1 VADAYLDATYV
12 RAHLGTAYD
21 SAVVG
26 ITGVSATVLFE
37 SATSVI
43 QTAMRNSG
51 YDPPST
57 TDPDDVEEFVKLATL
72 GCYRELLAGVPEGS
86 IPLPE
91 SWATH
96 PAKLAYAA
104 ILSGDAKLAATPTV
118 GNAVGGALFSDGD
131 PDSTSDDA
139 RPARA
144 SRSELSGW

>member
-1 VADAYLDATYV
+1 MAQYIDATYV

-21 SAVVG
+21 AAVVG

-51 YDPPST
+51 YSPPS
-57 TDPDDVEEFVKLATL
+57 DEPADAEEFVKLATL
-72 GCYRELLAGVPEGS
+72 GCYRELLASVPEGS

-91 SWATH
+91 NWSTH
-96 PAKLAYAA
+96 PSKIAYAA

-118 GNAVGGALFSDGD
+118 ADAVGGAQFSESD
-131 PDSTSDDA
+131 PDVDGS
-139 RPARA
+139 RPQRA
-144 SRSELSGW
+144 SREELSGW